1 MEHYL
6 RKCAI
11 KRFETLAVQQH
22 VRANRPAEYFN
33 LEDDDMAEKP
43 NMSLENAYA
52 GVAENYHGEDVDLHA
67 IYREMRKNS
76 PIIAENFMGKLGVP
90 NIAGL
95 DPNRPTFTVFKHKES
110 MAVLRDAANF
120 TSGFIAE
127 GLGSFFDGLILTGM
141 DGDVHKKARALLQ
154 PIFMPDVVNTWRD
167 AKMDP
172 IIRNEY
178 LLPMAPKK
186 KADLMDF
193 GLHFPIRLIYALIGF
208 PDDDPKKIEQY
219 AAWALAILAGP
230 QLDAEKA
237 AIARKAAMAA
247 AAALYDA
254 VKEAVVEVRKNGAG
268 GNHLIGRLIRA
279 EYEGRKLDDHEIT
292 TFVRSLLPAAGETT
306 TRTFGSL
313 MVLLLER
320 PELLDRIRRDR
331 SLVGKAID
339 EAIRY
344 EPVATFKVRQAAQ
357 DLELAGMKIPK
368 GAMVQCI
375 VSSANRDEEVFE
387 NGEEFDIDRKVKPS
401 FGFGFGP
408 HMCIGQFIAKTE
420 LQVALNA
427 ILDLLPNIR
436 LDPSQPK
443 PRITGAQLRGPVSV
457 PVIWD

>member
-1 MEHYL
+1 MSNA
-6 RKCAI
+6 KNV
-11 KRFETLAVQQH
+11 T
-22 VRANRPAEYFN
+22 
-33 LEDDDMAEKP
+33 LEDAF
-43 NMSLENAYA
+43 A
-52 GVAENYHGEDVDLHA
+52 GVADNYRGEDVDLNA

-95 DPNRPTFTVFKHKES
+95 DANRPTYTVFKYKDV
-110 MAVLRDAANF
+110 MNVLRDATHY

-127 GLGSFFDGLILTGM
+127 GLGAFFDGLILTGM
-141 DGDVHKKARALLQ
+141 DGEAHKKARGLLQ

-167 AKMDP
+167 SKMDP
-172 IIRNEY
+172 IVRNEY
-178 LLPMAPKK
+178 LLPMAPAK
-186 KADLMDF
+186 KADLMEF
-193 GLHFPIRLIYALIGF
+193 ALYFPIRLIYALIGF
-208 PDDDPKKIEQY
+208 PNDEPEKVKQY

-230 QLDAEKA
+230 QVNAEKA
-237 AIARKAAMAA
+237 ALARKSAMEAAK
-247 AAALYDA
+247 ALYDA
-254 VKEAVVEVRKNGAG
+254 VMEAVVEVRRTGAE
-268 GNHLIGRLIRA
+268 GNDLISRLIRA

-320 PELLDRIRRDR
+320 PELLERVRNDR

-339 EAIRY
+339 EAVRF
-344 EPVATFKVRQAAQ
+344 EPVATFKVRQAAE
-357 DLELAGMKIPK
+357 DIELAGMQIPK

-375 VSSANRDEEVFE
+375 VASANRDEEVFE
-387 NGEEFDIDRKVKPS
+387 NSETFDIDRKLKPS

-427 ILDLLPNIR
+427 VLDLLPNIR
-436 LDPSQPK
+436 LDPDFPA
-443 PRITGAQLRGPVSV
+443 PRITGAQLRGPHSV
-457 PVIWD
+457 RVIWD